1 MAEAR
6 IDLKVYGSAAI
17 KEATKNILDLGVAN
31 ERLDKIYDSVASAE
45 ARRIKEVDKLSALQK
60 KLAKEVEA
68 GTMSEQ
74 RANRVMDQ
82 AVRGALEKIHTDQRL
97 IKQEKEKRKQAA
109 IAQRDAAK
117 EVETNNRLRAQYD
130 QLYAADVRRKQ
141 AREELTRAVKAGM
154 SEELAN
160 QRLEELTND
169 YNAWIAAVESGD
181 YAMINSGNQFA
192 RFNDSVFRAQQRM
205 KRFASVGLQ
214 QAGYQI
220 QDFIVQVSAGQS
232 ALVAF
237 GQQGSQLAGIIPGH
251 WGAITGAILAG
262 ASAAILALQAL
273 NGEAKTVKENFDNM
287 AQAFNDFTGAMDQAS
302 APDFF
307 DDFQSFAET
316 AERALKAI
324 QGLAKAQID
333 DSIRQV
339 MGGEVKRVSSYSR
352 QQGKNVERFT
362 TGDMSTAAGLLGVG
376 VVTKDDVALVNQYL
390 NLLSG
395 FQQAQGFENQA
406 RAADELNKFLVANVD
421 LNKLDKTQREN
432 VVALMERTLDLA
444 KQAAEPEKKA
454 AEQAKI
460 AYGAKLQ
467 AALDLFDAEQALL
480 QAQYADDKQKAEEA
494 AEYAKQLRMQLMQA
508 TIDSHMQAYEAETA
522 LGQAALKDYQD
533 KQQKKREADKE
544 LAEKRIEDAGREA
557 EVMAE
562 LQAGVQEDLAAVAK
576 YQEESFNKFLEK
588 VKEAE
593 GDMEKLSKIDIA
605 SGINAAAIEASN
617 LSESMKKALM
627 DALGIVKLAKDATSL
642 DPFGGEGDKY
652 YSTSRTIFPSWES
665 SEKKKRGGGKSDAQK
680 LEEYLTKAQE
690 IADLKLAQVPLTEE
704 EGRLLELQNMYKKAG
719 IEVDNERIQKLV
731 ETEEALRK
739 ATEAEKQ
746 RETMMQN
753 IENTIMNGFMAMVDG
768 SQSVEDAFK
777 SMLRNILLEIYKQK
791 VAEPIAKGIGGFI
804 GKIFGFSNGG
814 AFMGGRVIPFAN
826 GGVVSSPTLFPMS
839 GATGLMGEAG
849 PEAIMPLKRGPDGK
863 LGVQVNGGGEA
874 PVVINQTFNFSAN
887 GDESV
892 KKIIAQAA
900 PQIAQ
905 MAETRVINSRRRG
918 GQMKAT
924 FG

>member
-31 ERLDKIYDSVASAE
+31 ERLDKIYDSVAAAE

-97 IKQEKEKRKQAA
+97 INQEKSKRKEIEASEKARQKE
-109 IAQRDAAK
+109 IA
-117 EVETNNRLRAQYD
+117 TNERLRQSYD
-130 QLYAADVRRKQ
+130 QIYAADMKLAQ
-141 AREELTRAVKAGM
+141 AKEELNRSVRAGM
-154 SEELAN
+154 SKELAN
-160 QRLEELTND
+160 QRLGELERD
-169 YNAWIAAVESGD
+169 YQAWIAAVKSGD

-192 RFNDSVFRAQQRM
+192 RFNDSVFRAQQRI

-287 AQAFNDFTGAMDQAS
+287 AQAFSDFTGAMDQAS

-307 DDFQSFAET
+307 EDFQSFAEV
-316 AERALKAI
+316 AERALRAI
-324 QGLAKAQID
+324 QGIAKAQID

-339 MGGEVKRVSSYSR
+339 MGGEVRETPRLGYNIQAISAGAEVLGISK
-352 QQGKNVERFT
+352 F
-362 TGDMSTAAGLLGVG
+362 STAEEDKALINEYLRLL
-376 VVTKDDVALVNQYL
+376 TTLQKAE
-390 NLLSG
+390 G
-395 FQQAQGFENQA
+395 FQNQA

-421 LNKLDKTQREN
+421 LTKLSKEQREN

-444 KQAAEPEKKA
+444 KQAAKPEQKA

-494 AEYAKQLRMQLMQA
+494 AEYRKQLRMQLMQA
-508 TIDSHMQAYEAETA
+508 TIDSHMQAHEAEVA
-522 LGQAALKDYQD
+522 LGQAALKDHQD
-533 KQQKKREADKE
+533 KQQKKREADKA
-544 LAEKRIEDAGREA
+544 LADQRIEDAGREA

-642 DPFGGEGDKY
+642 DPFGGEGNKY
-652 YSTSRTIFPSWES
+652 YSTSRTVFPSWEA

-690 IADLKLAQVPLTEE
+690 VADLKLAQVPLTEE

-777 SMLRNILLEIYKQK
+777 GMLRNILLEIYKQK

-804 GKIFGFSNGG
+804 GKLFGFSNGG

-863 LGVQVNGGGEA
+863 LGVQVNGGGEP
-874 PVVINQTFNFSAN
+874 PVIINQTFNFSAN